1 MLDVRQARQ
10 RVGISQKD
18 LARKVGITQAFL
30 SEVETGTKSPSLLTA
45 AKLARAL
52 GCTIDELLGEKKDHD
67 GLTESP
73 NEGDAQNG

>member
-10 RVGISQKD
+10 RVGISQKG

-52 GCTIDELLGEKKDHD
+52 GCTIDELLGETIDPD
-67 GLTESP
+67 QP
-73 NEGDAQNG
+73 VRR

>member
-52 GCTIDELLGEKKDHD
+52 GCTIDELPGETIDPD
-67 GLTESP
+67 QP
-73 NEGDAQNG
+73 VRR

>member
-52 GCTIDELLGEKKDHD
+52 GCTIDELLGETIDPD
-67 GLTESP
+67 QPGRR
-73 NEGDAQNG
+73 

>member
-1 MLDVRQARQ
+1 MLDVRQARP

-52 GCTIDELLGEKKDHD
+52 GCTIDELLGETIDPD
-67 GLTESP
+67 QP
-73 NEGDAQNG
+73 VRR

>member
-1 MLDVRQARQ
+1 MLDVRQVRQ
-10 RVGISQKD
+10 RIGISQKD

-52 GCTIDELLGEKKDHD
+52 GCTIDELLGETKD
-67 GLTESP
+67 P
-73 NEGDAQNG
+73 NQPVRR

>member
-1 MLDVRQARQ
+1 MLDVRQVRQ
-10 RVGISQKD
+10 RIGISQKD

-52 GCTIDELLGEKKDHD
+52 GCTIDELLGETKD
-67 GLTESP
+67 P
-73 NEGDAQNG
+73 NQPIRR

>member
-1 MLDVRQARQ
+1 MLVVRQVRQ
-10 RVGISQKD
+10 RIGISQKD

-52 GCTIDELLGEKKDHD
+52 GCTIDELLGETKD
-67 GLTESP
+67 P
-73 NEGDAQNG
+73 NQPIRR

>member
-1 MLDVRQARQ
+1 MLDVRQVRQ

-52 GCTIDELLGEKKDHD
+52 GCTIDELYADDPGKEA
-67 GLTESP
+67 G
-73 NEGDAQNG
+73 

>member
-30 SEVETGTKSPSLLTA
+30 SEVVTGTKSPSLLTA

-52 GCTIDELLGEKKDHD
+52 GCTIDELLGETIDPD
-67 GLTESP
+67 QP
-73 NEGDAQNG
+73 VRR

>member
-1 MLDVRQARQ
+1 MEVKRLLDVRQARQ

-52 GCTIDELLGEKKDHD
+52 GCTIDELLGETIDPD
-67 GLTESP
+67 QP
-73 NEGDAQNG
+73 VRR

>member
-52 GCTIDELLGEKKDHD
+52 GCTIDELLGGTVDPD
-67 GLTESP
+67 QP
-73 NEGDAQNG
+73 VRR

>member
-52 GCTIDELLGEKKDHD
+52 GCTIDELLGETKD
-67 GLTESP
+67 P
-73 NEGDAQNG
+73 NQPIRR

>member
-1 MLDVRQARQ
+1 MLDVRQVRQ
-10 RVGISQKD
+10 RIGISQKD

-52 GCTIDELLGEKKDHD
+52 GCTIDELLGETIDPD
-67 GLTESP
+67 QP
-73 NEGDAQNG
+73 VRR

>member
-1 MLDVRQARQ
+1 LLDVRQARQ

-52 GCTIDELLGEKKDHD
+52 GCTIDELLGETIDPD
-67 GLTESP
+67 QP
-73 NEGDAQNG
+73 VRR

>member
-1 MLDVRQARQ
+1 MLVVRQVRQ
-10 RVGISQKD
+10 RIGISQKD

-52 GCTIDELLGEKKDHD
+52 GCTIDELLGETKD
-67 GLTESP
+67 P
-73 NEGDAQNG
+73 NQPVRR

>member
-1 MLDVRQARQ
+1 MLDVRQVRQ

-52 GCTIDELLGEKKDHD
+52 GCTIDELLGETKD
-67 GLTESP
+67 P
-73 NEGDAQNG
+73 NQPIRR

>member
-1 MLDVRQARQ
+1 MLDVRQVRQ

-18 LARKVGITQAFL
+18 LAKKKVGITQAFL

-52 GCTIDELLGEKKDHD
+52 GCTIDELLSENKNLPDI
-67 GLTESP
+67 
-73 NEGDAQNG
+73 EGKSN

>member
-1 MLDVRQARQ
+1 MLDVRQVRQ
-10 RVGISQKD
+10 RIGISQKD

-52 GCTIDELLGEKKDHD
+52 GCTIDELLGDETGK
-67 GLTESP
+67 E
-73 NEGDAQNG
+73 

>member
-52 GCTIDELLGEKKDHD
+52 GCTIDELLGETIDPD
-67 GLTESP
+67 QP
-73 NEGDAQNG
+73 VRR